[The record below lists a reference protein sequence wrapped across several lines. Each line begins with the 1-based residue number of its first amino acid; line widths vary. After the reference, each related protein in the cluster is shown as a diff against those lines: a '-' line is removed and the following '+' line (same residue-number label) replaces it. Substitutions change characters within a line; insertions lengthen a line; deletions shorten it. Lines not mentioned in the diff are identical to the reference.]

1 MTTAIAVASGPISP
15 AQEWQQAIASAQ
27 AQDSLGFTYRLL
39 ISLGLALV
47 VWMLFTQP
55 AAAQSINLSPVT
67 TFLSTITNAL
77 TGTLGRTIATL
88 ALIGVAITWFFG
100 VIDFRQAMW
109 VIVAIVFV
117 GSASTIVNSLW
128 AGATGGGGTPRP

>member
-1 MTTAIAVASGPISP
+1 MNTAIAVASGRMSP
-15 AQEWQQAIASAQ
+15 AQEWQQAMVSAQ
-27 AQDSLGFTYRLL
+27 AQDGLGFTYRLL
-39 ISLGLALV
+39 ISFGLALV
-47 VWMLFTQP
+47 VWMLLTEP

-67 TFLSTITNAL
+67 TFLNAIKNAL
-77 TGTLGRTIATL
+77 TGTLGKTIATL

-117 GSASTIVNSLW
+117 GSAATIVNSLW
-128 AGATGGGGTPRP
+128 SGTGGGTTTP